1 MKKEFE
7 LAGMSCAGCVSH
19 VKEALLHIAGIT
31 EAEVY
36 LHPQRAVLT
45 MIRPVNVDEL
55 QTQLSKEGHYSIKE
69 IAAANLN

>member
-7 LAGMSCAGCVSH
+7 LAGMTCAGCISH
-19 VKEALLHIAGIT
+19 VKKALLHVAGIT

-45 MIRPVNVDEL
+45 MRESIDVGEL
-55 QTQLSKEGHYSIKE
+55 QTQLSNAGQYTIKE
-69 IAAANLN
+69 ISGAN

>member
-7 LAGMSCAGCVSH
+7 LAGMSCAGCVSL
-19 VKEALLHIAGIT
+19 VKEALLHVAGIT

-45 MIRPVNVDEL
+45 MRESIDVAEL
-55 QTQLSKEGHYSIKE
+55 QTQLSKAGLYTIKE
-69 IAAANLN
+69 IAAVN

>member
-19 VKEALLHIAGIT
+19 VKEALLHVAGIT

-45 MIRPVNVDEL
+45 MGESIGMTEL
-55 QTQLSKEGHYSIKE
+55 QTQLSKAGHYTIKE
-69 IAAANLN
+69 IAAAN

>member
-7 LAGMSCAGCVSH
+7 VAGMSCGGCVSH
-19 VKEALLHIAGIT
+19 VKKALLTVPGVT

-45 MIRPVNVDEL
+45 MRESIDVGEL
-55 QTQLSKEGHYSIKE
+55 QTQLSNAGQYTIKE
-69 IAAANLN
+69 ISAAN

>member
-19 VKEALLHIAGIT
+19 VKEALLHVAGIT

-45 MIRPVNVDEL
+45 MRESIDVAEL
-55 QTQLSKEGHYSIKE
+55 QTQLSTAGLYTIKE
-69 IAAANLN
+69 IAAVN

>member
-19 VKEALLHIAGIT
+19 VKEALLHVAGIT

-45 MIRPVNVDEL
+45 MRESIDVAEL
-55 QTQLSKEGHYSIKE
+55 QTQLSKAGLYTIKE
-69 IAAANLN
+69 IVAVN

>member
-1 MKKEFE
+1 MKKEFV

-19 VKEALLHIAGIT
+19 VKEALLHVAGIT

-45 MIRPVNVDEL
+45 MRESIDVAEL
-55 QTQLSKEGHYSIKE
+55 QTQLSKAGLYTIKE
-69 IAAANLN
+69 IAAVN